1 MFLARAWVHY
11 AAVSLNFSLKNL
23 SLEDSSETAMFQEEA
38 NSNLDNPSV
47 YVIAET
53 SISVRG
59 SLFSESKSQGIRSV
73 EHCGPD

>member
-11 AAVSLNFSLKNL
+11 AAVSLNSLKNS

-73 EHCGPD
+73 EHCGPE